1 MRESVI
7 YQDIEEQGVKKGV
20 KQGIKQGAQ
29 QEAIALVLRLL
40 KRRLGTVNP
49 QLETR
54 VRNLSVEQLEALG
67 VALFDLS
74 TEPEIWAW
82 LERTS

>member
-7 YQDIEEQGVKKGV
+7 YQDIQ
-20 KQGIKQGAQ
+20 Q

-54 VRNLSVEQLEALG
+54 VRNLSVEQLEELG

-82 LERTS
+82 LVVCQSNNDG

>member
-7 YQDIEEQGVKKGV
+7 YQDIEEQAT
-20 KQGIKQGAQ
+20 QR
-29 QEAIALVLRLL
+29 EAIAFALSLL
-40 KRRLGTVNP
+40 QHRLGTVNP

-54 VRNLSVEQLEALG
+54 VRNLSVEQLEELG

-82 LERTS
+82 LEKTS